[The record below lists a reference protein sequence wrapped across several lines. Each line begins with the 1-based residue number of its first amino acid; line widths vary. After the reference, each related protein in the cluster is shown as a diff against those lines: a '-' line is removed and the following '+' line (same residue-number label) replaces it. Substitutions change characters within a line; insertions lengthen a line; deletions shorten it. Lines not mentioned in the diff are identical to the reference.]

1 MVKINKVVAALIVT
15 ILLVSSVIG
24 TIIYYNSIM
33 NDENSKNASLQ
44 HQISD
49 KNNDTST
56 LAYQILNLKNQLT
69 NLTRIVTKLTSA
81 NLVTSLAIKEYPA
94 TIQYN
99 ISYENALFIVG
110 SVTNTGEGVAYNAGL
125 HIVAYTV
132 DNALKIDDCSFIRR
146 WSRL

>member
-1 MVKINKVVAALIVT
+1 MVKINKAVAALIVT

-24 TIIYYNSIM
+24 TIIYYNSTM

-56 LAYQILNLKNQLT
+56 LANQILNLKNQLT

-81 NLVTSLAIKEYPA
+81 NLA
-94 TIQYN
+94 
-99 ISYENALFIVG
+99 
-110 SVTNTGEGVAYNAGL
+110 GE
-125 HIVAYTV
+125 
-132 DNALKIDDCSFIRR
+132 
-146 WSRL
+146 